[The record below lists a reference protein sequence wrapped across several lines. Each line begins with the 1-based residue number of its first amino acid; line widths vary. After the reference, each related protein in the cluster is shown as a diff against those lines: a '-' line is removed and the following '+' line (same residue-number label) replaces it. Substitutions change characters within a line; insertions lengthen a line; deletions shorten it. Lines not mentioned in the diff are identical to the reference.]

1 MLKFDYVRLW
11 GPRLGMDVVTDLT
24 LREIGLAASRVLGR
38 VVEVTD
44 ATHIG
49 RDLAVDSLALMNIIL
64 ELEDHFDISIPLDR
78 LASVETAGDLSNL
91 VTDLRS
97 RA

>member
-1 MLKFDYVRLW
+1 
-11 GPRLGMDVVTDLT
+11 MDVVTDLT

-38 VVEVTD
+38 TVEVTD

>member
-1 MLKFDYVRLW
+1 M
-11 GPRLGMDVVTDLT
+11 GMDVVTDLT

-78 LASVETAGDLSNL
+78 LASVETAGDLSNQ
-91 VTDLRS
+91 VSDLRS

>member
-1 MLKFDYVRLW
+1 MYGFW

-78 LASVETAGDLSNL
+78 LASVETAGDLSDL

>member
-1 MLKFDYVRLW
+1 M
-11 GPRLGMDVVTDLT
+11 GMDVVTDLT

-38 VVEVTD
+38 AVEVTD
-44 ATHIG
+44 DTHIG

-78 LASVETAGDLSNL
+78 LASVETIGDLSNL

>member
-1 MLKFDYVRLW
+1 
-11 GPRLGMDVVTDLT
+11 MDVVTDLT

-78 LASVETAGDLSNL
+78 LASVETAGDLSDL